1 MFFYKIKQDKIFWWL
16 CTGYLMMCVVVLCW
30 ESGKEVKAW
39 CWHYHIISLS
49 FAIFCKNNHFP
60 VDVFSISF
68 HFLHIVMWTCWIFY
82 NTTLHST
89 QNTPRAS
96 KINIQ
101 FSCCAAFKR
110 LLKVHF
116 KFNLSLFM
124 TLNFSSNKAKKI
136 KAEKITVILNCIAG
150 G

>member
-1 MFFYKIKQDKIFWWL
+1 MYRLPDGVSVLFLNSIF
-16 CTGYLMMCVVVLCW
+16 
-30 ESGKEVKAW
+30 
-39 CWHYHIISLS
+39 
-49 FAIFCKNNHFP
+49 FAICCKNNHFP

-136 KAEKITVILNCIAG
+136 KAEKSHSYCKLYCRRLKWCMLCVVWCVVHYINLV
-150 G
+150 